1 VASQSADFSRRKGE
15 RFTVYLVPGLAALL
29 VIILFSLAIANLASS
44 REFRL
49 RETARAAHQLTRTL
63 EDRAT
68 QSLRGVDAGLSAI
81 TNAWRDPEP
90 LQPGRTPMLQL
101 LAESAARLPAVKA
114 LAISDLNGTLT
125 WQSESLPTALQ
136 NFAGHDFFENQR
148 SSPDRLLL
156 GKPLPDQGGAEL
168 VVSRRLSD
176 AQGRF
181 GGVVAAFLDLKAFEE
196 FLKSVELGETDAAI
210 VLHEGGELIARA
222 PAAPTWIGAPASDR
236 LTRETLDR
244 QAGDQTFLGSSPI
257 DSVTRVSAAR
267 RVAGWPL
274 IVQVGLGQ
282 ESALAGWHRDR
293 RLMLTVMMAF
303 ALAVIALALWL
314 TRELLRRGDAPRDGI
329 GDGRILQQVL
339 AALPVG
345 VQISDSDG
353 LPLLGN
359 AEAGRPWP
367 IIGHQPRTAS
377 ILKNGESNTRPDLPG
392 DVDDIGGHEVFDFET
407 GGGERKTLLGTRT
420 PLFDAGQKIIGDISV
435 FEEVSEVRSM
445 QATLRETEARL
456 QALFKHGLDGVLIT
470 RGDDSIIYAN
480 EQARILLGRDDSE
493 LDSLGLAGLTEPGKP
508 QLRTL
513 IEERERVGSAQGE
526 LRLRHKDGS
535 WIPVEVTTSEYRD
548 RAGAACAVWIVH
560 DLSEQRRAEEQ
571 IEYLAGHDLLTGVP
585 NRAHFQR
592 AAEKILAAAGPGNEC
607 ALLLVDLDRFK
618 HVNEMIGHEAGDQL
632 LKQVAARLHTCL
644 REGDILARLGGD
656 EFVILMRD
664 AAAPEAVSAVAR
676 KILETTSSPLIIDD
690 HEFLVTAS
698 IGISRSP
705 DEGNDVRSLLR
716 NSDIAMYR
724 AKDAGR
730 NGFQYFSS
738 SMNPEARD
746 RLTTEFALRGALER
760 KEFAIHFQ
768 PKVNVF
774 SSTVAGM
781 EALVRW
787 HNPEKGLMQPSDFI
801 GIAEETGVI
810 GPIGDWV
817 LREACVQG
825 QILRDAGHLPLKVSV
840 NLSARQLFDQ
850 GFAQRVTDTLEETG
864 FPANCLELEITESM
878 IMRDA
883 PNSILVL
890 QALRDTGVRI
900 AIDDFGTGYSSL
912 AYLKRF
918 PIDCIKIDRSFI
930 RDLPQDRDDA
940 SITRGIIA
948 MAHNMKLE
956 VVAEG
961 VETVA
966 QLEFLRAHGCDE
978 IQGFLFSEPLVMV
991 DFEKYL
997 GKVPS
1002 ASVH

>member
-1 VASQSADFSRRKGE
+1 MASQSAEFSRRKGE
-15 RFTVYLVPGLAALL
+15 RFTLYLVPGLAALL
-29 VIILFSLAIANLASS
+29 VITLFSLAIANLASS
-44 REFRL
+44 RESRL
-49 RETARAAHQLTRTL
+49 QETGRSAHLLARSLEERT
-63 EDRAT
+63 AK
-68 QSLRGVDAGLSAI
+68 SLQGVDAGLSAI
-81 TNAWRDPEP
+81 ANAWREPEQQQTGRKP
-90 LQPGRTPMLQL
+90 LLQL
-101 LAESAARLPAVKA
+101 LAESAAGLPAVTT
-114 LAISDLNGTLT
+114 LAISDANGALT
-125 WQSESLPTALQ
+125 WQSGSLPMALQ
-136 NFAGHDFFENQR
+136 NFARHDFFENQR
-148 SSPDRLLL
+148 SPSNQLLV
-156 GKPLPDQGGAEL
+156 GKPLPQQGGTAL

-176 AQGRF
+176 AQGHF
-181 GGVVAAFLDLKAFEE
+181 GGVVAALLDLDAFEQ
-196 FLKSVELGETDAAI
+196 FLKSLQLGEAGAAI
-210 VLHEGGELIARA
+210 VLHESGELIARV
-222 PAAPTWIGAPASDR
+222 PATPTWIGLPASDS
-236 LTRETLDR
+236 LTRETLDA
-244 QAGDQTFLGSSPI
+244 QAGDRIFLGISPI
-257 DSVTRVSAAR
+257 DSVARVSAAR
-267 RVAGWPL
+267 RIANWPL
-274 IVQVGLGQ
+274 FVQVGLGQ
-282 ESALAGWHRDR
+282 ESALAGWQRDKR
-293 RLMLTVMMAF
+293 MILTVMMAF
-303 ALAVIALALWL
+303 SLAVIALALWL
-314 TRELLRRGDAPRDGI
+314 TRELLRRSEASGDGVV
-329 GDGRILQQVL
+329 DGRILQQVL

-345 VQISDSDG
+345 VQMSDADG

-377 ILKNGESNTRPDLPG
+377 ILKSGESDARPDLLTDG
-392 DVDDIGGHEVFDFET
+392 DDIGGHQVFDFET

-420 PLFDAGQKIIGDISV
+420 PLFGTGQKVIGDISV
-435 FEEVSEVRSM
+435 FEEVSEVRAM
-445 QATLRETEARL
+445 QATLRESEARL
-456 QALFKHGLDGVLIT
+456 QTLFKHGFDGVLIT
-470 RGDDSIIYAN
+470 RGDDSIVYAS
-480 EQARILLGRDDSE
+480 EQACELLGRDDAEMST
-493 LDSLGLAGLTEPGKP
+493 LGLAGLTESAKP
-508 QLRTL
+508 QLRAL
-513 IEERERVGSAQGE
+513 IEERGRAGSAQGE

-535 WIPVEVTTSEYRD
+535 WIPVEITASEHRD
-548 RAGAACAVWIVH
+548 RAGASCTIWIVH

-585 NRAHFQR
+585 NRTHFQR
-592 AAEKILAAAGPGNEC
+592 AAERILAAAGPGNEC

-664 AAAPEAVSAVAR
+664 AATPEAVSAVAR
-676 KILETTSSPLIIDD
+676 KILQTTSSPLIIDE

-705 DEGNDVRSLLR
+705 NEGTDVRSLLR

-787 HNPEKGLMQPSDFI
+787 QNPEKGLMQPSDFI

-850 GFAQRVTDTLEETG
+850 DFAQRVTDTLQETG

-883 PNSILVL
+883 PHSILVL

-978 IQGFLFSEPLVMV
+978 IQGFLFSEPLGMN